1 MTNILIKNG
10 FLAIMDKERHVYTKG
25 EILIQDDRIA
35 EVGKKVKAPRSP
47 EYTLDASNK
56 VVMPGFVNTHTHLQ
70 QYFRG
75 VYELMGDFF
84 ETNLPLE
91 GYRREEHMETLGAA
105 SCAELIYGGCTTSM
119 LVYTYPDGWARAVN
133 EAGNRCI
140 IAGDIEN
147 VDLEKLRNGVFEY
160 LPEKRDRAIR
170 RATDLYSDWQGK
182 ADGRITTAMCPKA
195 PDMAEPEVYYKC
207 KDFADK
213 HHIRM
218 TTHLSQSM
226 REYGQ
231 VMKLYGKTPPQHL
244 YDLGVMDSN
253 LSGAHL
259 TYATEKD
266 MQIIQKTGMA
276 ILHCHAVENPLNNW
290 IDRGIPVGFG
300 TDDYFHNMN
309 DLLREIRQGQVTRA
323 RLVGGAEGMIN
334 DSRRTARPTFYELLE
349 RATRGGAE
357 SLGIDKEVGSLER
370 GKKADVIT
378 VNMLTPYLTPTREPL
393 TSVLLYANPSDIDN
407 VVCDGK
413 WLKRDGVMQTVE
425 MKKALITAQKTC
437 DVIIDKFFEEH
448 IDQKKIWQNRL
459 PY

>member
-1 MTNILIKNG
+1 MTDILIKNG
-10 FLAIMDKERHVYTKG
+10 FISTMDKERRVYPKG
-25 EILIQDDRIA
+25 SVYIDDGRIV
-35 EVGKKVKAPRSP
+35 EVGKRVRAPRSP
-47 EYTLDASNK
+47 EYVVDAGHK
-56 VVMPGFVNTHTHLQ
+56 VVMPGFVNAHTHLQ

-91 GYRREEHMETLGAA
+91 GYRRPEQMETLGLA

-119 LVYTYPDGWARAVN
+119 LIYTYPDGWAKAVN

-140 IAGDIEN
+140 IAGDIEH
-147 VDLEKLRNGVFEY
+147 VDLEKLRTGVFEY
-160 LPEKRDRAIR
+160 LPEKRDAAVKRAK
-170 RATDLYSDWQGK
+170 DLYFDWHGK

-195 PDMAEPEVYYKC
+195 PDMAEPDVYLRC
-207 KDFADK
+207 KEFADE
-213 HHIRM
+213 HGLRM

-226 REYGQ
+226 REFRQ

-244 YDLGVMDSN
+244 HDLGVMDDK

-266 MQIIQKTGMA
+266 IQLVAETGMA
-276 ILHCHAVENPLNNW
+276 ILHCHAVENPLMMW
-290 IDRGIPVGFG
+290 VDRGIPVGFG

-309 DLLREIRQGQVTRA
+309 DLLREIREGQMTRA
-323 RLVGGAEGMIN
+323 RLVGGADGMLADN
-334 DSRRTARPTFYELLE
+334 RRTARPTFYELLE

-357 SLGIDKEVGSLER
+357 ALGIDKEVGSIEP

-378 VNMLTPYLTPTREPL
+378 VDMLNPYLTPTREPL
-393 TSVLLYANPSDIDN
+393 TSIFLYATPADIDD
-407 VVCDGK
+407 VVCDGRL
-413 WLKRDGVMQTVE
+413 LKRDGKLTNIDMGKALTLAQATCDE
-425 MKKALITAQKTC
+425 IIDRFFQEHPDQRLHWKKA
-437 DVIIDKFFEEH
+437 V
-448 IDQKKIWQNRL
+448 